1 MDKINLQ
8 NKAKAKKGTA
18 EMYWFENDFVGL
30 KKTLFHRITIPLTS
44 FNSGL
49 EYESQPV
56 KTEIV
61 FDWLVLNLVN
71 PNDLNSLEISSRKYE
86 QLEASVYIG
95 GAHNIC
101 DVNRLNIK
109 IKKDNTYFIEGE
121 LLIVFEHEGVAENEV
136 FTFQTTIKFVGNAE

>member
-8 NKAKAKKGTA
+8 NKAKAKHGTA

-30 KKTLFHRITIPLTS
+30 KKTLFHRITIPLTP

-56 KTEIV
+56 KTKITFE
-61 FDWLVLNLVN
+61 WLVLNLAN
-71 PNDLNSLEISSRKYE
+71 PNDLNDLEISSQKYE

-109 IKKDNTYFIEGE
+109 RKKDNTYFIEGE
-121 LLIVFEHEGVAENEV
+121 LLIVFEHEGVAENEL
-136 FTFQTTIKFVGNAE
+136 FTFQTTFKFVSNSE

>member
-18 EMYWFENDFVGL
+18 EMYWFENDFTGL
-30 KKTLFHRITIPLTS
+30 KKTLFHRITVPLTP

-56 KTEIV
+56 KTAIFIE
-61 FDWLVLNLVN
+61 WLVLNLAD
-71 PNDLNSLEISSRKYE
+71 PNDLDGVEISSQKYE
-86 QLEASVYIG
+86 KMEASVYIG

-101 DVNRLNIK
+101 DVNQLNIK
-109 IKKDNTYFIEGE
+109 RKKDNTYFIEGE

>member
-30 KKTLFHRITIPLTS
+30 KKTLFHRITIPLTP
-44 FNSGL
+44 FDSGL

-56 KTEIV
+56 KTKIV
-61 FDWLVLNLVN
+61 IEWLVL
-71 PNDLNSLEISSRKYE
+71 DLADPYDLDGLEISSQKYE
-86 QLEASVYIG
+86 QMEASTYIG

-101 DVNRLNIK
+101 DVNRLHIK
-109 IKKDNTYFIEGE
+109 RKKDNTYFIEGE
-121 LLIVFEHEGVAENEV
+121 LMIVFEHEGVAENEI
-136 FTFQTTIKFVGNAE
+136 FTFQTMIKFVGYAE

>member
-1 MDKINLQ
+1 MSKINLQ
-8 NKAKAKKGTA
+8 NKAKAKRGTA
-18 EMYWFENDFVGL
+18 ETYWFENDFVGL
-30 KKTLFHRITIPLTS
+30 KKTLFHRITVPLTP

-56 KTEIV
+56 KTAIV
-61 FDWLVLNLVN
+61 FDWLVLNLIN
-71 PNDLNSLEISSRKYE
+71 PKDLDGLEISSQKYE
-86 QLEASVYIG
+86 KMETSTYIG

-109 IKKDNTYFIEGE
+109 RKKDNTYFIEGE
-121 LLIVFEHEGVAENEV
+121 ILIVFEHEGVAENEV

>member
-1 MDKINLQ
+1 MEKINLQ
-8 NKAKAKKGTA
+8 KKAKAKKGAA
-18 EMYWFENDFVGL
+18 EMYWFENEFVGL
-30 KKTLFHRITIPLTS
+30 KKTLFHRITIPLTP

-56 KTEIV
+56 KTKII
-61 FDWLVLNLVN
+61 FDWLVLDLAD
-71 PNDLNSLEISSRKYE
+71 PNDLNDLEISSQKYE

-109 IKKDNTYFIEGE
+109 RKKGNTYFIEGE
-121 LLIVFEHEGVAENEV
+121 LLIVFEHEGVAENEL
-136 FTFQTTIKFVGNAE
+136 FTFQTTFKFVSDSE